1 MAPEILIPT
10 NGHKG
15 TWNAI
20 EYGVW
25 LAESLGADITL
36 LGVNERPS
44 PGAIDEPHHPLEEV
58 FEYATGVFKQH
69 GAAYRLEVQNGSV
82 EEVIPKRANMADVIV
97 VLGRFGRP
105 IIRHLLSGRS
115 IRHFIEDIQQPILY
129 VPEMRLPIKRIMIC
143 IGGLGYEVAAEDLA
157 VQIAKRCGAEITF
170 LHVVPPITFDYP
182 TTRALQEKWQT
193 PEQTDT
199 PIGASLRS
207 ALEVTRAAGVQASV
221 RGRQGNIVE
230 EILAESQAGNYDL
243 LCMGSSYSVH
253 SLRQMVSP
261 NITAEVVGSSNR
273 PVLTAR
279 YEAREK

>member
-1 MAPEILIPT
+1 MASEILIPT

-15 TWNAI
+15 TRNAI

-25 LAESLGADITL
+25 LAGSLGADITL
-36 LGVNERPS
+36 LGVNEHSS
-44 PGAIDEPHHPLEEV
+44 PGDIDEPHHPLEEV

-69 GAAYRLEVQNGSV
+69 GAGYRLEVQNGSV
-82 EEVIPKRANMADVIV
+82 EEVIPKRANQTDAIV

-105 IIRHLLSGRS
+105 AIRNFLSGRS
-115 IRHFIEDIQQPILY
+115 IRHFIEDIKQPILY

-143 IGGLGYEVAAEDLA
+143 MGGLGYEVAAEDLA
-157 VQIAKRCGAEITF
+157 LRIATRCGAEITL

-182 TTRALQEKWQT
+182 TTRALHEKWQT

-199 PIGASLRS
+199 SIGASLRR
-207 ALEVTRAAGVQASV
+207 AVEVAKNAGANASV

-230 EILAESQAGNYDL
+230 EILAEAQEGNYDL
-243 LCMGSSYSVH
+243 VCMGSSYSVH
-253 SLRQMVSP
+253 SLRQMYSP
-261 NITAEVVGSSNR
+261 NVTAEVIGITQI

-279 YEAREK
+279 YEPK